1 MQTIRVTERAAFKRC
16 RRKWKYQSLME
27 LVPVAEP
34 RGALW
39 LGTGVHYGLE
49 QYYRDKTDP
58 WVATQ
63 AWLDMKLPEL
73 HLEEM
78 WPEERAKFNDTTDL
92 MASMLTGYV
101 PFAQEHDDFKVVGV
115 EENLE
120 VRVPAT
126 KVKLGGKID
135 VLTRRGP
142 KSALWPMDHKTAAQ
156 YVDISVL
163 EMDDQMTAYLWL
175 VWQVHGEIPGGALYN
190 ELRKKIPAQPEP
202 LVNGGLSKKKN
213 VDTTYKIYL
222 QAIKNNHLNPVDYA
236 DILEFL
242 KNKPDGFYR
251 REAVARTK
259 YELEHF
265 AQNLIPEAR
274 AMSSKNTPL
283 YPSPTRDCSWDCQYR
298 DLCLCE
304 TTGGDLQSLIDSLY
318 EHAEGGR
325 RQI

>member
-16 RRKWKYQSLME
+16 RRRWKYQSLME
-27 LVPVAEP
+27 LVPIAEP

-39 LGTGVHYGLE
+39 LGTAVHYGLE
-49 QYYRDKTDP
+49 QYYRDGKDP

-63 AWLDMKLPEL
+63 EWLDMKLPEL
-73 HLEEM
+73 HLEDM

-92 MASMLTGYV
+92 MASILVGYV
-101 PFAQEHDDFKVVGV
+101 PFAQEHDDFEIVAV

-120 VRVPAT
+120 VHIPGTR
-126 KVKLGGKID
+126 VKLGGKID

-142 KSALWPMDHKTAAQ
+142 KRQLWPLDHKTAAQ

-190 ELRKKIPAQPEP
+190 ELRKKIPAQPEV
-202 LVNGGLSKKKN
+202 LVRGGLSKKKN
-213 VDTTYKIYL
+213 VDTTYEIYL
-222 QAIKNNHLNPVDYA
+222 TAIKNNHLNPEDYA

-242 KNKPDGFYR
+242 RNKPDGFYR

-274 AMSSKNTPL
+274 AMNSKLTPL

-304 TTGGDLQSLIDSLY
+304 TTGGDLDSLIESLY
-318 EHAEGGR
+318 EFAPGGR
-325 RQI
+325 REI

>member
-1 MQTIRVTERAAFKRC
+1 
-16 RRKWKYQSLME
+16 ME
-27 LVPVAEP
+27 LVPINEP

-39 LGTGVHYGLE
+39 LGTAVHYGLE
-49 QYYRDKTDP
+49 QYYRDGKDP

-63 AWLDMKLPEL
+63 EWLDMKLPEL
-73 HLEEM
+73 HLEDM

-92 MASMLTGYV
+92 MASILVGYV
-101 PFAQEHDDFKVVGV
+101 PFAQAHDDFEIVAV

-120 VRVPAT
+120 IHIPGTR
-126 KVKLGGKID
+126 VKLGGKVD

-142 KSALWPMDHKTAAQ
+142 KRQLWPMDHKTAAQ

-175 VWQVHGEIPGGALYN
+175 VWQVHGELPGGALYN
-190 ELRKKIPAQPEP
+190 ELKKKIPAQPEP
-202 LVNGGLSKKKN
+202 LVNGSLSKKKN
-213 VDTTYKIYL
+213 VDTTYEIYL
-222 QAIKNNHLNPVDYA
+222 TAIKNNHLNPVDYE

-242 KNKPDGFYR
+242 RNKPDGFYR

-265 AQNLIPEAR
+265 AGNLIPEAR

-304 TTGGDLQSLIDSLY
+304 TTGGDLESLIESLY
-318 EHAEGGR
+318 EYAPGGR
-325 RQI
+325 REI

>member
-1 MQTIRVTERAAFKRC
+1 MQIVRVTERAAFKRC
-16 RRKWKYQSLME
+16 RRRWKYQSLME
-27 LVPVAEP
+27 LVPIAEP

-49 QYYRDKTDP
+49 QYYRDGADP
-58 WVATQ
+58 WLAAQ
-63 AWLDMKLPEL
+63 EWLDMKLPEL
-73 HLEEM
+73 HLEDM
-78 WPEERAKFNDTTDL
+78 WPEERVKFNETTDL
-92 MASMLTGYV
+92 MASILTGYV
-101 PFAQEHDDFKVVGV
+101 PFAQEHDDFEVVGV

-120 VRVPAT
+120 VHVPGT
-126 KVKLGGKID
+126 RVKLGGKVD

-142 KSALWPMDHKTAAQ
+142 KAQLWPMDHKTAAQ

-175 VWQVHGEIPGGALYN
+175 VWQVYGELPGGALYN
-190 ELRKKIPAQPEP
+190 ELRKKVPAQPEV
-202 LVNGGLSKKKN
+202 LVRGGLSKKKN
-213 VDTTYKIYL
+213 VDTTYEIYL
-222 QAIKNNHLNPVDYA
+222 QAIKNNHLNPEDYA

-242 KNKPDGFYR
+242 RNKPDGFYR

-265 AQNLIPEAR
+265 AENLVPEAK
-274 AMSSKNTPL
+274 AMNSKNTPL

-304 TTGGDLQSLIDSLY
+304 TTGGDLDSLIESLY
-318 EHAEGGR
+318 EHADGGR
-325 RQI
+325 RQL